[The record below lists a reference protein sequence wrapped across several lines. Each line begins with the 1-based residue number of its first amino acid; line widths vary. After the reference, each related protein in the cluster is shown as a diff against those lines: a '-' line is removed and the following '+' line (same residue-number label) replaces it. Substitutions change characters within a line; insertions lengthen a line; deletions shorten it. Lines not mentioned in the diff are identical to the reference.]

1 MKRLS
6 ITETSLY
13 RPNHW
18 NDMEQKICLV
28 YDDIELLLLAVL
40 MVIVCGD
47 VT

>member
-1 MKRLS
+1 
-6 ITETSLY
+6 
-13 RPNHW
+13 
-18 NDMEQKICLV
+18 MEQNICLV